1 MSSIQVLEDPE
12 TEQIMGLIKS
22 GANIFITGPGGTG
35 KSTLVRRIAELVNSV
50 HVTAM
55 TGCAA
60 LLLDCAAKTLHSW
73 CGIGLGLDSLE
84 KNIDTIK
91 RKRHIKKRWTTAA
104 ALVIDEVSML
114 TPDLFERLDKIG
126 RAVRTRG
133 AGKPFGGLQLI
144 LVGDFCQLP
153 PVTRYGGP
161 ADLRFLFESE
171 IWASTIKA
179 IVVLKKIWRQL
190 DPVYQQV
197 LSEVRLG
204 SLSDESEAILRRR
217 MDTDWRS
224 ESIKPTVLFSRN
236 TDVDKVND
244 VNMGALDTS
253 IHTFA
258 AVTVIDKSKWTDAEM
273 TMPDKSSDIFKFA
286 VNKLDTDAPYSAALD
301 LREGAQVMLLTNMDI
316 DKGLVNGS
324 RGIITGFAL
333 VAGRSLPVVKFK
345 KGEPCIIEPYV
356 WYSHDMPH
364 IGRQQIPLRIAYA
377 ITIHKSQGASIDSA
391 IVDIGKSTF
400 EYGQAYVALSR
411 VRSLEGL
418 HIYALDVSKIKT
430 HPRVLEFYKG
440 LAATS
445 SASGPLGSASA
456 SGTLGSATA
465 GPFGSAPMP
474 YHPSWAPVI
483 EPHLSSVTAFVA
495 EERKTKTIYPPEDK
509 VFACLSMPVDDV
521 KVVILGQDPYHGSG
535 QAIGY
540 AFAIDAGV
548 KVPPSLKNICKEIAT
563 DLGVDI
569 PDASCINGWASQG
582 VLLLNT
588 ILTVEDG
595 KPLSH
600 ANKGWENVTDAIIKH
615 IAANNPRCV
624 FILWG
629 KSALK
634 TATQSLDQ
642 TISKSA
648 ATQALDQKAM
658 ASKSAATAEALID
671 IIQTNILTAAHP
683 SPLSAHHGF
692 FGCRHFSKTNAM
704 LIAAG
709 LKPVS
714 WLEER

>member
-12 TEQIMGLIKS
+12 TEQIIGLIRS

-60 LLLDCAAKTLHSW
+60 LLLDCSAKTLHSW
-73 CGIGLGLDSLE
+73 SGIGLGLDSLE

-91 RKRHIKKRWTTAA
+91 RKRHIKKRWTSAV

-114 TPDLFERLDKIG
+114 TPELFERLDKIG
-126 RAVRTRG
+126 RAIRTRT

-161 ADLRFLFESE
+161 ADMRFLFESE
-171 IWASTIKA
+171 IWESTIKV

-204 SLSDESEAILRRR
+204 SLSADSEAILRSR

-236 TDVDKVND
+236 ADVDKVND
-244 VNMGALDTS
+244 VNMNALDTS
-253 IHTFA
+253 LHTFA
-258 AVTVIDKSKWTDAEM
+258 AITVIDKSKWTDAEM

-286 VNKLDTDAPYSAALD
+286 VNKLDTDAPYTAALD
-301 LREGAQVMLLTNMDI
+301 LRIGAQVMLLTNMDI

-324 RGIITGFAL
+324 RGIITSFAL

-345 KGEPCIIEPYV
+345 RGEPCIIEPYV
-356 WYSHDMPH
+356 WYSHEMPH

-377 ITIHKSQGASIDSA
+377 ITIHKSQGASIDAA
-391 IVDIGKSTF
+391 IIDIGKSTF

-418 HIYALDVSKIKT
+418 HIYALDVTKIKT
-430 HPRVLEFYKG
+430 HPRVLEFYRG
-440 LAATS
+440 LTA
-445 SASGPLGSASA
+445 P
-456 SGTLGSATA
+456 ATA
-465 GPFGSAPMP
+465 PATAPTAYEDIP
-474 YHPSWAPVI
+474 ALVATATAPAPAPTAAYDPSWAPAI
-483 EPHLSSVTAFVA
+483 EPHLPAVMAFVA
-495 EERKTKTIYPPEDK
+495 EERKTKTIYPHEDK
-509 VFACLSMPVDDV
+509 VFACLSMPVADV
-521 KVVILGQDPYHGSG
+521 KVVILGQDPYHGAG
-535 QAIGY
+535 QAMGY
-540 AFAIDAGV
+540 AFAIDSNVV
-548 KVPPSLKNICKEIAT
+548 KVPPSLKNICKEIAS
-563 DLGVDI
+563 DLGVSV
-569 PDASCINGWASQG
+569 PDASCINGWAAQG

-600 ANKGWENVTDAIIKH
+600 ANKGWEQVTDAIIKNV
-615 IAANNPRCV
+615 AATNPDCV

-629 KSALK
+629 KAALK
-634 TATQSLDQ
+634 T
-642 TISKSA
+642 
-648 ATQALDQKAM
+648 M
-658 ASKSAATAEALID
+658 ASACSGPLVN
-671 IIQTNILTAAHP
+671 IIQAAHP
-683 SPLSAHHGF
+683 SPLSAYNGF
-692 FGCRHFSKTNAM
+692 FGCRHFSKANAL

-709 LKPVS
+709 YKPIV
-714 WLEER
+714 WC

>member
-73 CGIGLGLDSLE
+73 SGIGLGLDSLE

-91 RKRHIKKRWTTAA
+91 RKRHIKKRWSSAA

-114 TPDLFERLDKIG
+114 TPELFERLDKIG

-153 PVTRYGGP
+153 PVSRY
-161 ADLRFLFESE
+161 AELRFLFESE
-171 IWASTIKA
+171 IWESAIKV

-204 SLSDESEAILRRR
+204 SLSGESEAILRGR

-258 AVTVIDKSKWTDAEM
+258 AVTVIDKSKWTDAET

-286 VNKLDTDAPYSAALD
+286 VNKLDNDAPYSAALD

-324 RGIITGFAL
+324 RGIITGFVM

-345 KGEPCIIEPYV
+345 RGEPCIIEPYV
-356 WYSHDMPH
+356 WYSHEMPH

-440 LAATS
+440 LAATAS
-445 SASGPLGSASA
+445 TSGPLGSAA
-456 SGTLGSATA
+456 AA
-465 GPFGSAPMP
+465 SAPVA
-474 YHPSWAPVI
+474 YHPSWAHVI
-483 EPHLSSVTAFVA
+483 EPHLSAVTAFVA

-509 VFACLSMPVDDV
+509 VFACLSMPLADV
-521 KVVILGQDPYHGSG
+521 KVVILGQDPYHGAG
-535 QAIGY
+535 QAMGY
-540 AFAIDAGV
+540 AFAIDSGV
-548 KVPPSLKNICKEIAT
+548 KVPPSLKNICKEIAS
-563 DLGVDI
+563 DLGIDI

-615 IAANNPRCV
+615 IASNNPQCV

-634 TATQSLDQ
+634 TATQ
-642 TISKSA
+642 
-648 ATQALDQKAM
+648 ALDQM
-658 ASKSAATAEALID
+658 TMTSKSEAMKAEAVDQTTMTNKSASVD

-692 FGCRHFSKTNAM
+692 FGCRHFSKANAM

-709 LKPVS
+709 LKPVVWVEQS
-714 WLEER
+714 